1 MKKQCKNEN
10 TILMKSITTT
20 FIFSPESKFGRKQSD
35 YLRFQFLWAMRVKI
49 EVLMVSYFV
58 ATELI
63 YTLVLQYR
71 KWKIKMIIPADVG
84 ERDDVMYHPVMAL
97 SEKMGNTSALRNET
111 KCYPLSFL
119 FRYREPCLFHNYKLI
134 ILTTVC
140 IIWTTYSK
148 IIWIPKR
155 PTYICL
161 MCNADACL
169 KSADYSASD
178 SVYMLKAMPT
188 VPANPKVYSCT
199 AWQDTQALIWHG
211 EQIW

>member
-1 MKKQCKNEN
+1 
-10 TILMKSITTT
+10 
-20 FIFSPESKFGRKQSD
+20 
-35 YLRFQFLWAMRVKI
+35 MRVKI

-140 IIWTTYSK
+140 II
-148 IIWIPKR
+148 
-155 PTYICL
+155 
-161 MCNADACL
+161 
-169 KSADYSASD
+169 
-178 SVYMLKAMPT
+178 
-188 VPANPKVYSCT
+188 
-199 AWQDTQALIWHG
+199 
-211 EQIW
+211 